1 MNTPAIGGTGV
12 IGAVGHRSADGDGL
26 SSDGWLASARRV
38 PSPNHDARPPKTV
51 ISLLVIHAISLPP
64 NQFGGDAIERF
75 FTNTLPATEHPF
87 FATIDGMHVSA
98 HFLIRRN
105 GECIQFVSCL
115 QRAWHAGVSCWQ
127 GRDHCNDFSIGIE
140 LEGCDEQPFEEA
152 QYVSLNALIEIL
164 TRAFPITAIVGHSD
178 IAPGRKTDPGPFFM
192 WQRIAGAGAAL
203 I

>member
-1 MNTPAIGGTGV
+1 MNTPVIGG
-12 IGAVGHRSADGDGL
+12 IGAVGHRPADDGL
-26 SSDGWLASARRV
+26 SSDGWLVSARRV

-87 FATIDGMHVSA
+87 FATIDGMYVSA

-115 QRAWHAGVSCWQ
+115 QRAWHAGASCWQ
-127 GRDHCNDFSIGIE
+127 GRDRCNDFSIGIE

-178 IAPGRKTDPGPFFM
+178 IAPGRKTDPGPFFV
-192 WQRIAGAGAAL
+192 WQRIVGAGAAL

>member
-1 MNTPAIGGTGV
+1 MNAPVIGGVEAIGHPPV
-12 IGAVGHRSADGDGL
+12 EGDTL
-26 SSDGWLASARRV
+26 SSDGWLVSARRV
-38 PSPNHDARPPKTV
+38 PSPNHDARPPETV

-75 FTNTLPATEHPF
+75 FTNTLPAAEHPF

-105 GECIQFVSCL
+105 GECVQFVSCF

-127 GRDHCNDFSIGIE
+127 GRNRCNDFSIGIE

-152 QYVSLNALIEIL
+152 QYASLNALIEIL
-164 TRAFPITAIVGHSD
+164 THAFPITAIVGHSE

-192 WQRIAGAGAAL
+192 WQRIVGAGAAL